1 MKRDKLLKKTYNAR
15 IDRLLWTKIL
25 EYCIENIVSISDLIN
40 DSVYEK
46 LKLNRAKMLQEERQI
61 RDEMEKDWNVWRQI
75 CGKNS
80 DLKKE
85 YDRVIKNN
93 RYKQKSKLALD
104 KVLEQYS
111 IDDLIELKKQKETS

>member
-1 MKRDKLLKKTYNAR
+1 MKREELLKETYNAR
-15 IDRLLWTKIL
+15 IDRLLWIKIL

-46 LKLNRAKMLQEERQI
+46 LKLNKAKMLQEERQI
-61 RDEMEKDWNVWRQI
+61 RDEMEENWNVWTLM
-75 CGKNS
+75 CKKVV

-111 IDDLIELKKQKETS
+111 IDDLIELKKQKEK